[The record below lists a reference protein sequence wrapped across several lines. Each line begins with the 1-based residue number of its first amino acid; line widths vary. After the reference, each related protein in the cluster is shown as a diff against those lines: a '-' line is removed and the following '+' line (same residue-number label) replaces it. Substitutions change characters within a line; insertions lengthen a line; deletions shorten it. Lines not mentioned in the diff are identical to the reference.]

1 MTKHFLS
8 HLVLGASALWATAA
22 MGAVNPIVI
31 DNGATLAWENAD
43 VAADSAGNLHIAV
56 LGVDATTMADADHE
70 VYYFRVSPS
79 GSVLDGPIQVSTTDT
94 NREGRPRIVVTS
106 NRKAVIV
113 WRSYSSEA
121 IRAALIN
128 PGAAAGSEVEI
139 AETTVGTTT
148 SSVYEPFAAID
159 RDDQV
164 HAFFSTWGTIRHIRF
179 AAADLDETDV
189 TTGVVEHD
197 TGISAR
203 GYPGGEAVA
212 DANGDLHLVFSNS
225 AASDQAAYA
234 MLDNDG
240 AVLIGS
246 TNLYDGT
253 EPSGPNDGRHF
264 SIWANSG
271 GTIGIVYG
279 DNRFTE
285 LYAGEG
291 GESFYVR
298 LDPSLDDQNG
308 NAATMSAIRV
318 GTEVKVSGDFYNKAF
333 RGSDG
338 LIHILSGTNPRGYGQ
353 LAYRAFNASGTM
365 KEHNIVS
372 NTFNAAATTDYR
384 TYVKGARGSVFWTQ
398 SVYSPTLVG
407 YTTQLV
413 MAKVSSLKGGGGGGG
428 GSIDLTLL
436 VGLGLM
442 ALRRRSRARAA

>member
-1 MTKHFLS
+1 MSKHIYS
-8 HLVLGASALWATAA
+8 HLVLGASMLWASAA
-22 MGAVNPIVI
+22 LGAVNPIVI
-31 DNGATLAWENAD
+31 DDGATLAFENPD

-70 VYYFRVSPS
+70 VYYFRVSSS
-79 GSVLDGPIQVSTTDT
+79 GDVLDGPIQVSTTDA

-106 NRKAVIV
+106 DRKAVIV

-121 IRAALIN
+121 IRAALVD
-128 PGAAAGSEVEI
+128 PGATPGSEVEI
-139 AETTVGTTT
+139 AETTVGTST
-148 SSVYEPFAAID
+148 SNVYEPFAAID
-159 RDDQV
+159 GDDQV

-179 AAADLDETDV
+179 AAADLDETNV
-189 TTGVVEHD
+189 TTGVAEHD
-197 TGISAR
+197 TLISAR
-203 GYPGGEAVA
+203 GYPGGEVVA
-212 DANGDLHLVFSNS
+212 DADGNLHLVFSDS

-240 AVLIGS
+240 AVLIAS

-253 EPSGPNDGRHF
+253 EPAGPNDARHF

-279 DNRFTE
+279 DKRFTE
-285 LYAGEG
+285 IYTGEG
-291 GESFYVR
+291 GEAFYVR

-318 GTEVKVSGDFYNKAF
+318 DDEVKVGGRFYNKAF

-338 LIHILSGTNPRGYGQ
+338 LIHMLSGMNPRGYGQ
-353 LAYRAFNASGTM
+353 LAYRAFNTSGTI
-365 KEHNIVS
+365 KEHNIIY

-384 TYVKGARGSVFWTQ
+384 AYVKGARGSVFWTQ

-428 GSIDLTLL
+428 SFDLTLL
-436 VGLGLM
+436 AALGLL
-442 ALRRRSRARAA
+442 ALRRRTRARAA